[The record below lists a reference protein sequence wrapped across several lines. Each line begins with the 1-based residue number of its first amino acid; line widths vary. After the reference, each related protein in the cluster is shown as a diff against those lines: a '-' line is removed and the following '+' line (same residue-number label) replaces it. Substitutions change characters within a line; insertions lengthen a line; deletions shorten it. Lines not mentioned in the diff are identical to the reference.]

1 MENIYTYI
9 LRIVAAALL
18 CGISQS
24 FSDDKKTTG
33 AIIKIVTGLLMA
45 VTVLS
50 PIIELRIDDFTNYL
64 NILQNET
71 AAVVSDGTQVGQREQ
86 TRIITQTC
94 EAYILDKARNL
105 GLTVAV
111 QVQLSDDDN
120 SLPKSITINGAA
132 SPYAKSVLSA
142 YITETLGIPEDKQ
155 QWH

>member
-1 MENIYTYI
+1 MENIYAYI

-45 VTVLS
+45 VTILS
-50 PIIELRIDDFTNYL
+50 PIIELRIDDFTDYL
-64 NILQNET
+64 NNLQNET
-71 AAVVSDGTQVGQREQ
+71 ASVVSDGTQVGQREQ
-86 TRIITQTC
+86 AHIITQKC
-94 EAYILDKARNL
+94 EAYILDKAENL
-105 GLTVAV
+105 GLTLEV
-111 QVQLSDDDN
+111 QLQLSDDDN
-120 SLPKSITINGAA
+120 PFPKSITIKGAV

-142 YITETLGIPEDKQ
+142 YITDTLGIPEDKQ